1 MSNSTESNSTES
13 NSTISEPGAPMQ
25 CARDLMTASPITIAA
40 DAALY
45 DVHQLMRQYNIR
57 HIPVTDDKQH
67 LVGMLTQKVI
77 IAQVMKII
85 SVFGADALERKE
97 KQTPVSEIMLTR
109 FDTVDSSDQLI
120 DIAKFFLNNRHGCMP
135 VLEAKKLVGV
145 LTSSDFV
152 RLSISLMEKS

>member
-1 MSNSTESNSTES
+1 MSKPN
-13 NSTISEPGAPMQ
+13 EPELTPTLE
-25 CARDLMTASPITIAA
+25 CAADLMTASPVTTNA
-40 DAALY
+40 DASLY
-45 DVHQLMRQYNIR
+45 DVHQLMREYNIR

-97 KQTPVSEIMLTR
+97 KQTHVRDIMLTS
-109 FDTVDSSDQLI
+109 FDTVESSDQLI

-152 RLSISLMEKS
+152 RLSITLMEKS